1 MFFRKKVNEL
11 EIFKCAQGDIVPI
24 ENVPDSVF
32 ADKLLG
38 DGIAINPSNGEII
51 SPIDGQVVM
60 IQDSLHAI
68 GIQSDDG
75 IEILIHVGLDTVEL
89 KGEGFVKKVNIN
101 DRVNQGQPIV
111 YFDKEMIEEKGYNT
125 ITMMIVINDERISK
139 LEKGNQLDK
148 PLIKVY
154 INNKTVAICESL
166 QSFYILKNK
175 ISQSISNTKRI
186 IESAIKL

>member
-1 MFFRKKVNEL
+1 MALSAGRCGSECVEYSRIRRESESIMFFRKKVNEL

-51 SPIDGQVVM
+51 SPIDGRAVM

-68 GIQSDDG
+68 GIQSEDG

-101 DRVNQGQPIV
+101 DRVNKGQPIV
-111 YFDKEMIEEKGYNT
+111 CFDKEMIEEK
-125 ITMMIVINDERISK
+125 
-139 LEKGNQLDK
+139 
-148 PLIKVY
+148 
-154 INNKTVAICESL
+154 AIIRL
-166 QSFYILKNK
+166 Q
-175 ISQSISNTKRI
+175 
-186 IESAIKL
+186 

>member
-51 SPIDGQVVM
+51 SPVDGQVVM

-68 GIQSDDG
+68 GIQSEDG

-101 DRVNQGQPIV
+101 DGVNKGQPIV
-111 YFDKEMIEEKGYNT
+111 CFDKEMIEEKGYNM
-125 ITMMIVINDERISK
+125 ITMMIVVNDERISK
-139 LEKGNQLDK
+139 LEKGDQLDK
-148 PLIKVY
+148 LLIKVQY
-154 INNKTVAICESL
+154 K
-166 QSFYILKNK
+166 
-175 ISQSISNTKRI
+175 
-186 IESAIKL
+186 

>member
-51 SPIDGQVVM
+51 SPVDGQVVM

-68 GIQSDDG
+68 GIQSEDG

-101 DRVNQGQPIV
+101 DRVNKGQPIV
-111 YFDKEMIEEKGYNT
+111 CFDKEMIEEKGYNM
-125 ITMMIVINDERISK
+125 ITMMIVVNDERISK
-139 LEKGNQLDK
+139 LEKGDQLDK
-148 PLIKVY
+148 LLIKAQC
-154 INNKTVAICESL
+154 K
-166 QSFYILKNK
+166 
-175 ISQSISNTKRI
+175 
-186 IESAIKL
+186 